1 MTPRVKIAVAV
12 ASLVA
17 IGAALW
23 DTSAYGPVMLV
34 AALAG
39 GWVVGGALRE
49 IVDGNDA
56 DS

>member
-1 MTPRVKIAVAV
+1 MAPRARIAVAV

-17 IGAALW
+17 IGVALW

-56 DS
+56 NS